1 MISFLIYFPKEDF
14 TLNSF
19 LILNFEKIQE
29 LLPSLVPLIL
39 SFLQSSGN
47 PFLNKFLDIDGD
59 GDVDIA
65 DLLKLAS
72 RFLRI

>member
-1 MISFLIYFPKEDF
+1 
-14 TLNSF
+14 
-19 LILNFEKIQE
+19 
-29 LLPSLVPLIL
+29 VPLIL